1 MKTIINTA
9 RLTTVVLPAT
19 CWLFLATACGDDDVA
34 GDDSQA
40 GQPSVAG
47 TAGKPS
53 GGSSTGGS
61 DNRGGDD
68 SGEGGEPTEPQGGTA
83 GKGGGAGTGGTEPN
97 LVGGAAGQG
106 GDGADPIDYHP
117 AKING
122 PDGTLVPQ
130 VHDLRGITYSANG
143 KIWASGHVGAS
154 TAYPGG
160 VDRELAVVRFDADG
174 KLDSTFDGDGI
185 KTFNLRTRQ
194 GVDENI
200 TNDGDEY
207 SMGLVE
213 LPNGDLI
220 VQANVRDV
228 TGRGR
233 DVVLLKLNSLGQPVN
248 FAAGPSNNPPASPI
262 RKVDFGWTDAQSATF
277 PGAPSAQPTD
287 ESWGLA
293 LNADATKV
301 VVFGHGPAPV
311 GALTTGETPAQRTD
325 NDRYVVSLTV
335 NNGLPDAAFN
345 GGAPYSFNTGGTNS
359 DGARRGVV
367 EADGSIVSSGYTNIG
382 GSNTIF
388 VLRLSP
394 AGVPDATFTYGDP
407 AVDGVFAANPFA
419 VDGGIA
425 ECYAA
430 KRQSSGRYVTTGY
443 GRATKAN
450 GASTFDPPWLTTDNV
465 DLVSFGLKQ
474 SPTGGVLDTSFGV
487 AGTLAIQSEG
497 LNLGSTEDRGR
508 DLVVLPDD
516 RVVFAGRLGNAPA
529 LLVTTPDGELD
540 PEAGGLGAGPGG
552 TDTISG
558 AYLYQPLSGTTSH
571 FFAIALSPDKKRVA
585 ATTNNHA
592 DGVVLAVLDVE

>member
-262 RKVDFGWTDAQSATF
+262 RKVDFGWADAQSATF